1 MYRKNGLLV
10 LFIIL
15 TLSITPFAGV
25 FNMPDA
31 VVDAQSDD
39 TLTLAGLEG
48 PVTVIYDQMGIPHIY
63 ADSVHDLFM
72 AQGYVEATHRF
83 WQMDWWR
90 RISSGRLSEIA
101 GDATFGN
108 DVLFRTLGF
117 QAAAERDLEIASDE
131 ALAALD
137 AYTAGVNAYLEGKEP
152 ADAAVEYGFL
162 AQAGI
167 SLDDI
172 APWEPVDTVRWY
184 KVMALSLSGN
194 FQDEIFRAEITSVAT
209 QFGADLLIPLYP
221 FDQHPVIVE
230 PGGVELAGV
239 PTESTYEIPDNVD
252 YSKVAFDLVGGVNMD
267 DPYVT
272 PFGNGSGIGS
282 NSWVIGGDMTDSGL
296 PYLANDPHL
305 GIQMPS
311 IWYEVGLHCN
321 EVSDACPYNVVGISF
336 AGSPGVVIG
345 HNDNIAWGFTNVG
358 SDVQDLYILT
368 VNPDN
373 PAQYMLDD
381 EWVDFEIVTET
392 INLAGGEPFELNVR
406 NSVWGPVI
414 SEAIDQ
420 TAQILALRWTALD
433 GNTTVDAL
441 LAMNRASNWDE
452 FRVAGSLFDVPAQNL
467 LYADVEG
474 NIGYQMPGKTPLR
487 AEGHTGRV
495 PVDGSTLA
503 NEWQGYVDYDEL
515 PRIFNP
521 ESGYIVTAN
530 NSVVGP
536 DYPYYITDDWD
547 YGYRATRIEQMIQSD
562 EDGVFSIEDMQA
574 IHGDNYNLK
583 ADYLIPALQNLTFE
597 DEALAEMVEWLAA
610 WDRQNDADSGEAL
623 LFEMYWVELMTN
635 AFADDLGFVPSGGS
649 HYWYVMDNMIA
660 DPTNFIY
667 GTVWDDST
675 TDDRETADVI
685 LANSFADAVAAVS
698 AEYGDDPMTWR
709 WGDAHVAHF
718 LAAPLGQGV
727 DPAFDALLNSLFNV
741 HVGVSG
747 GNSIVNATGWSA
759 GNPFNVG
766 GLPSMRQILIP
777 GDWDSSLRINTVG
790 QSGDPLSRHYE
801 DQVEMWV
808 NIEYHP
814 DWFSRDAVEADAE
827 ATWQLTP

>member
-1 MYRKNGLLV
+1 MYRKSVFLI
-10 LFIIL
+10 LFMIL
-15 TLSITPFAGV
+15 TLAITPLSGV
-25 FNMPDA
+25 LNSPA
-31 VVDAQSDD
+31 AVDAQSDN

-72 AQGYVEATHRF
+72 AQGFVEASHRF

-90 RISSGRLSEIA
+90 RISGGRLSEVA
-101 GDATFGN
+101 GDATLGN
-108 DVLFRTLGF
+108 DVLFRTLNF
-117 QAAAERDLEIASDE
+117 QAAAERDLEITSE
-131 ALAALD
+131 EGIAALD
-137 AYTAGVNAYLEGKEP
+137 AYTAGVNAYLDGKAP
-152 ADAAVEYGFL
+152 TDVAVEYGFL

-167 SLDDI
+167 SLEID
-172 APWEPVDTVRWY
+172 PWQNTDTLRWY
-184 KVMALSLSGN
+184 KVMSLSLSGN

-209 QFGADLLIPLYP
+209 EFGANLLIPQYP
-221 FDQHPVIVE
+221 FDMHPVIVE
-230 PGGVELAGV
+230 PGGVEMAGLT
-239 PTESTYEIPDNVD
+239 TEATYEIPENVD
-252 YSKVAFDLVGGVNMD
+252 YSNVAFNIVGGADLD

-272 PFGNGSGIGS
+272 PFGNGAGIGS
-282 NSWVIGGDMTDSGL
+282 NSWVIAGGMTDSGL

-321 EVSDACPYNVVGISF
+321 EVSEACPYNVVGVSF
-336 AGSPGVVIG
+336 AGSPGVIIG
-345 HNDNIAWGFTNVG
+345 HNDNVAWGFTNVG
-358 SDVQDLYILT
+358 TDVQDLYVLT
-368 VNPDN
+368 INPDN
-373 PAQYMLDD
+373 EGQYMLDG

-392 INLAGGEPFELNVR
+392 INVAGSDPVEVPVR

-433 GNTTVDAL
+433 GNTTIDSL
-441 LAMNRASNWDE
+441 LAIDRASNWED
-452 FRVAGSLFDVPAQNL
+452 FRVAAALFDVPAQNMI
-467 LYADVEG
+467 YADVEG
-474 NIGYQMPGKTPLR
+474 NIGYQMPGKTPIR
-487 AEGHTGRV
+487 SEGHTGRV
-495 PVDGSTLA
+495 PVDGSVST
-503 NEWQGYVDYDEL
+503 NEWQGFVPFDEL
-515 PRIFNP
+515 PMIFNP
-521 ESGYIVTAN
+521 DAGYIVTAN

-547 YGYRATRIEQMIQSD
+547 YGYRAARIEQMVQSD
-562 EDGVFSIEDMQA
+562 EDGVITIEEMQA
-574 IHGDNYNLK
+574 MQGDNYNMK
-583 ADYLIPALQNLTFE
+583 ADFLIPALQGLTFE
-597 DEALAEMVEWLAA
+597 DASLAEMVDWLTE

-623 LFEMYWVELMTN
+623 LFEQYWAELVANT
-635 AFADDLGFVPSGGS
+635 FGDDLGFVPSGGS
-649 HYWYVMDNMIA
+649 HYWYVISNMIA
-660 DPTNFIY
+660 DPTNLIY

-685 LANSFADAVAAVS
+685 LANSFADAVATVS
-698 AEYGDDPMTWR
+698 AEYGDDPAAWR

-727 DPAFDALLNSLFNV
+727 DPAFDALLNSLFNA
-741 HVGVSG
+741 HIGVSG

-759 GNPFNVG
+759 GSPFNVG

-777 GDWDSSLRINTVG
+777 GDWDSSMRINTVG

-801 DQVEMWV
+801 DQLPMWV

-814 DWFSRDAVEADAE
+814 DWFSREAVEADAE
-827 ATWQLTP
+827 ATWELVP